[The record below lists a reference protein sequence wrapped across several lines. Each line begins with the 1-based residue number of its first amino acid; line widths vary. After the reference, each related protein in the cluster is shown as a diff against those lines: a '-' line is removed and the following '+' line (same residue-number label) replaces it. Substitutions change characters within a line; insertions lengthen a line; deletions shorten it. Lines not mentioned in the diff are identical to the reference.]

1 MAQYTFHLDG
11 PPVAHIKSTEGSTW
25 SDYKKGH
32 VVHRIQ
38 LSNQHEDRPSITG
51 KLHIDFLFVFPEKC
65 LKPPR
70 QDIGKKY
77 ARLCSLVAYVRYIEE
92 VSKELLFNPLNVVSL
107 KASME
112 YGAEPK
118 STFIITVK

>member
-11 PPVAHIKSTEGSTW
+11 PPVAHVKSSEGTTW
-25 SDYKKGH
+25 SDYKKNH
-32 VVHRIQ
+32 VAHRIG
-38 LSNQHEDRPSITG
+38 LSNQHADKPMITS
-51 KLHIDFLFVFPEKC
+51 KLHIDFHFVFSDKI
-65 LKPPR
+65 LKNLKE
-70 QDIGKKY
+70 DTGKKQ
-77 ARLCSLVAYVRYIEE
+77 ARPCSLVSYVRYIEE
-92 VSKELLFNPLNVVSL
+92 ISKELLFNPLNVVSL